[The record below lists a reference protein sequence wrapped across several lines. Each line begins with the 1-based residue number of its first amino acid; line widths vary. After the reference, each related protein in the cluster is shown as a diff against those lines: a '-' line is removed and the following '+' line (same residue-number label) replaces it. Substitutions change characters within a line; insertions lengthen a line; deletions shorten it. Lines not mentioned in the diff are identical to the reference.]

1 MVQILLVFNTIQD
14 KKTNIKKNMNT
25 IGTTGKEN
33 NQENGI
39 LTVTCMEKEKEKEF
53 SFYI

>member
-1 MVQILLVFNTIQD
+1 MFSTIQD
-14 KKTNIKKNMNT
+14 KKTKKKNMNT

-39 LTVTCMEKEKEKEF
+39 LTVTCMEKEKEKKQKEKEF

>member
-1 MVQILLVFNTIQD
+1 
-14 KKTNIKKNMNT
+14 MNT

-39 LTVTCMEKEKEKEF
+39 LTVTCMEKEKEKEKEKEF